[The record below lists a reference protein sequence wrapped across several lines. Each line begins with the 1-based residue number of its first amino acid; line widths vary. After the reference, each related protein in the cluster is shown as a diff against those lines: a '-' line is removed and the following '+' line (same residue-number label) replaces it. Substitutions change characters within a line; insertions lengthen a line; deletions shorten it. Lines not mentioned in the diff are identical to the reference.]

1 MLCCP
6 AVLANAAVARSFSGY
21 FASLINKVRPLVRG
35 SPLCPALPCAPAA
48 PCRAGRW
55 RSLIALRRQQ
65 WACLRLGLCWRSRWK
80 EAFRPSHDLGRACFL
95 GTAAALS

>member
-35 SPLCPALPCAPAA
+35 SPPRCLALRACCALQSWQVAELDRPAPAA
-48 PCRAGRW
+48 VGLLAPRP
-55 RSLIALRRQQ
+55 AL
-65 WACLRLGLCWRSRWK
+65 
-80 EAFRPSHDLGRACFL
+80 
-95 GTAAALS
+95 ALSLETGL